1 MSQSELF
8 GAILS
13 EEDIKW
19 QSILYELIRSKKIDP
34 WDIDIQKFADE
45 YVGTIEKLKRLN
57 FRISG
62 KVILAAALL
71 LKIKTRHLG
80 LDDFIMLTSDDEDGF
95 EEGDFEV
102 EGDEYVDPDEARI
115 MKLSNHIR
123 HNTKKK
129 YLIQHKTVTPR
140 SRKVTVMEL
149 MTALKKAVEVDRRRE
164 TRRARVEDFDDVTI
178 DPDEIFEVK
187 GERITDRMSRIHK
200 DVLKLHKRTNAH
212 VDFDELVGN
221 VDHKERIGTF
231 LPILHLA
238 NHGKFNLIQEKS
250 FDKIMLEVLKNGGD

>member
-1 MSQSELF
+1 M
-8 GAILS
+8 
-13 EEDIKW
+13 
-19 QSILYELIRSKKIDP
+19 
-34 WDIDIQKFADE
+34 
-45 YVGTIEKLKRLN
+45 
-57 FRISG
+57 
-62 KVILAAALL
+62 AAALL

-102 EGDEYVDPDEARI
+102 DGDEYVDPDEARI

-164 TRRARVEDFDDVTI
+164 TRRARVEDFDEVTI

-238 NHGKFNLIQEKS
+238 NHGKFNLIQENS
-250 FDKIMLEVLKNGGD
+250 FDKIMLEVLKDGGD

>member
-13 EEDIKW
+13 EDDIKW
-19 QSILYELIRSKKIDP
+19 QSIIYELIRSKKIDP

-45 YVGTIEKLKRLN
+45 YIGTIEKLKRLN

-80 LDDFIMLTSDDEDGF
+80 LDDFIMLTSDDDDGF
-95 EEGDFEV
+95 EEGDFEID
-102 EGDEYVDPDEARI
+102 EDEYMDPDEAKI

-149 MTALKKAVEVDRRRE
+149 MGALKKAIEVDRRRE
-164 TRRARVEDFDDVTI
+164 VRRTNVEDFEDVTI
-178 DPDEIFEVK
+178 EPDKIFEAK
-187 GERITDRMSRIHK
+187 KERITDKINKIHS
-200 DVLKLHKRTNAH
+200 DVLKLYKQTNSN
-212 VDFDELVGN
+212 VDFDELVGEVN
-221 VDHKERIGTF
+221 HKDRVGMF
-231 LPILHLA
+231 LPVLHLA
-238 NHGKFNLIQEKS
+238 NHGKINLLQEKS
-250 FDKIMLEVLKNGGD
+250 FDKIMLEVLKNGRN

>member
-8 GAILS
+8 SAILS
-13 EEDIKW
+13 EDDIKW
-19 QSILYELIRSKKIDP
+19 QSIIYELIRSKKIDP

-45 YVGTIEKLKRLN
+45 YIGTIEKLKRLN

-80 LDDFIMLTSDDEDGF
+80 LDDFIMLTSDDDDGF
-95 EEGDFEV
+95 EEGDFEID
-102 EGDEYVDPDEARI
+102 EDEYMDPDEAKI

-149 MTALKKAVEVDRRRE
+149 MGALKKAIEVDRRRE
-164 TRRARVEDFDDVTI
+164 VRRTNVEDFEDVTI
-178 DPDEIFEVK
+178 EPDKIFEAK
-187 GERITDRMSRIHK
+187 KERITDKINKIHS
-200 DVLKLHKRTNAH
+200 DVLKLYKRTNSN

-221 VDHKERIGTF
+221 INHKERVGMF
-231 LPILHLA
+231 LPVLHLA
-238 NHGKFNLIQEKS
+238 NHGKINLLQERS
-250 FDKIMLEVLKNGGD
+250 FDKIMLEVLKNGRN

>member
-13 EEDIKW
+13 EDDIKW
-19 QSILYELIRSKKIDP
+19 QSIIYELIRSKKIDP

-45 YVGTIEKLKRLN
+45 YIGTIEKLKRLN

-80 LDDFIMLTSDDEDGF
+80 LDDFIMLTSDEEDGF
-95 EEGDFEV
+95 EEGDFEID
-102 EGDEYVDPDEARI
+102 EDEYMDPDEAKI

-149 MTALKKAVEVDRRRE
+149 MGALKKAIEVDRRRE
-164 TRRARVEDFDDVTI
+164 VRRTNVEDFEDVTI
-178 DPDEIFEVK
+178 EPDKIFEAK
-187 GERITDRMSRIHK
+187 KERITDKINKIHS
-200 DVLKLHKRTNAH
+200 DVLKLYKQTNSN
-212 VDFDELVGN
+212 VDFDELVGEVN
-221 VDHKERIGTF
+221 HKDRVGMF
-231 LPILHLA
+231 LPVLHLA
-238 NHGKFNLIQEKS
+238 NHGKINLLQEKS
-250 FDKIMLEVLKNGGD
+250 FDKIMLEVLKNGRN